1 MDLSP
6 SNYLLILSVLL
17 FASILVSK
25 ASYKIGAP
33 MLLLFLGIGLI
44 AGQEIKFEDTSATNL
59 IGELALVFIL
69 FSGGMDTKFRD
80 IRPVVAQGVLLS
92 TFGVLLTA
100 LFLGFSIYGLSL
112 VPFVPVKFSL
122 AESLL
127 LASIVSSTDAASVF
141 SIFRSQSSTLK
152 NNLRPMLELE
162 SGSNDPMA
170 YILTVSL
177 TGFLVAQETGG
188 ETISI
193 HGAIGN
199 FALSMVLGALL
210 GLVMGYAIVWV
221 INKARLYVEGLY
233 PILLLTLAAFTF
245 AATKNLH
252 GNGFLAV
259 YIAGLIL
266 GNANFVHKKSMIN
279 FHEGFAWLMQLLL
292 FITLGLFADLWAL
305 KTVAVVG
312 VIISVVMIFAVRPL
326 AVLLCLAPF
335 RIEKKSLAFVSW
347 GGLRGA
353 VPIVF
358 ALIPL
363 TAEGFDEETAKLIFN
378 IVFVISVSSLVIQG
392 TTLFKVAKWL
402 GLSEDDELET
412 HSVFDRETED
422 LNTFMSDF
430 TLGANDAGI
439 GKTLAQL
446 AFPQGAL
453 VIMIKRKE
461 KFITPRAATNLEK
474 GDILQLQADTKEH
487 LDQAKTIL
495 RGGNDASATV
505 LH

>member
-1 MDLSP
+1 
-6 SNYLLILSVLL
+6 
-17 FASILVSK
+17 
-25 ASYKIGAP
+25 
-33 MLLLFLGIGLI
+33 MLLLFLGIGLL
-44 AGQEIKFEDTSATNL
+44 AGQEIKFEDTGATNL

-92 TFGVLLTA
+92 TLGVLLTA
-100 LFLGFSIYGLSL
+100 LFLGLAIFGLAQI
-112 VPFVPVKFSL
+112 PFVPIKFSL
-122 AESLL
+122 MESLL

-170 YILTVSL
+170 YILTITL
-177 TGFLVAQETGG
+177 TSFLVAKSSGAETVS
-188 ETISI
+188 ISSAI
-193 HGAIGN
+193 FGFVISMTVGA
-199 FALSMVLGALL
+199 ALGFLMGKLIVL
-210 GLVMGYAIVWV
+210 I
-221 INKARLYVEGLY
+221 INKAQLYVEGLY

-245 AATKNLH
+245 AATKLCH

-259 YIAGLIL
+259 YLAGLIL

-305 KTVAVVG
+305 QTVAVVG
-312 VIISVVMIFAVRPL
+312 LIISLVMIFAARPL

-347 GGLRGA
+347 VGLRGA

-363 TAEGFDEETAKLIFN
+363 TAEGFDKETAKLIFN
-378 IVFVISVSSLVIQG
+378 IVFVISVSSLIIQG
-392 TTLFKVAKWL
+392 TTLFKIAKWL
-402 GLSEDDELET
+402 GLSEDEKAT
-412 HSVFDRETED
+412 PRSVFDRETEE

-430 TLGANDAGI
+430 TLAGTDAGS

-446 AFPQGAL
+446 AFPRGAL
-453 VIMIKRKE
+453 VVMIKRKAN
-461 KFITPRAATNLEK
+461 FLTPRGSTELRE
-474 GDILQLQADTKEH
+474 GDILQLQADTPEH
-487 LDQAKTIL
+487 LEEVKSIL
-495 RGGNDASATV
+495 RGNAR
-505 LH
+505 

>member
-1 MDLSP
+1 MDLSA
-6 SNYLLILSVLL
+6 SNYLFILSILL
-17 FASILVSK
+17 FTSILASK
-25 ASYKIGAP
+25 ATYKIGAP
-33 MLLLFLGIGLI
+33 MLLLFLGIGLF
-44 AGQEIKFEDTSATNL
+44 AGQEIKFEDTEATNL
-59 IGELALVFIL
+59 IGEIALVFIL

-80 IRPVVAQGVLLS
+80 IKPVVAQGVLLS
-92 TFGVLLTA
+92 TLGVLLTA
-100 LFLGFSIYGLSL
+100 IFLGLAIFGLAQI
-112 VPFVPVKFSL
+112 PFVPIKFSL

-177 TGFLVAQETGG
+177 TSFLVAQRAGT

-193 HGAIGN
+193 SSAILN
-199 FALSMVLGALL
+199 FAISMAVGAAF
-210 GLVMGYAIVWV
+210 GLAMGKLIVKI
-221 INKARLYVEGLY
+221 INKAKLYVEGLY

-245 AATKNLH
+245 AATKMCH

-259 YIAGLIL
+259 YLAGLIL
-266 GNANFVHKKSMIN
+266 GNADFIHKKSMIN

-305 KTVAVVG
+305 KTVAIVG
-312 VIISVVMIFAVRPL
+312 IIISLVMIFAVRPL

-335 RIEKKSLAFVSW
+335 RIGKKSLAFVSW
-347 GGLRGA
+347 VGLRGA

-363 TAEGFDEETAKLIFN
+363 TNPDFDEGTAKLIFN
-378 IVFVISVSSLVIQG
+378 IVFVISVSSLIIQG
-392 TTLFKVAKWL
+392 TTLFKIAKWL
-402 GLSEDDELET
+402 GLSEDDAQKPP
-412 HSVFDRETED
+412 SVFNRETEE

-430 TLGANDAGI
+430 TLKKTDAGT

-446 AFPQGAL
+446 GFPRGAL
-453 VIMIKRKE
+453 VVMIKRNS
-461 KFITPRAATNLEK
+461 KFLTPQGGSTELHE
-474 GDILQLQADTKEH
+474 GDILQLQADTEEH
-487 LDQAKTIL
+487 LETAKSLL
-495 RGGNDASATV
+495 RGNDKKS
-505 LH
+505 